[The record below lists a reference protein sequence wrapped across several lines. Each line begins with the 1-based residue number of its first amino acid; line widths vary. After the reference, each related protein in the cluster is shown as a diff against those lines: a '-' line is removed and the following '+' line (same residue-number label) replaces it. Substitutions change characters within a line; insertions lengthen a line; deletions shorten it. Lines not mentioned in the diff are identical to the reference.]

1 MKKSKQNS
9 NDFNQTLME
18 KAPASQALLETAQK
32 LEPLRTDWHQMKN
45 LFHQLHEIHHAQ
57 KYF

>member
-1 MKKSKQNS
+1 
-9 NDFNQTLME
+9 ME
-18 KAPASQALLETAQK
+18 KAPASQALLETTRK
-32 LEPLRTDWHQMKN
+32 LELLRTDWHQMKN